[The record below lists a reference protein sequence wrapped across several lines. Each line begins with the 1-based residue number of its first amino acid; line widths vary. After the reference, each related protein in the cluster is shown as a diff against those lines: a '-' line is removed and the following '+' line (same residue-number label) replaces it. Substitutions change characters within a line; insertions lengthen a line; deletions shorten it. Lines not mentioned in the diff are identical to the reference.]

1 MGSEMCIRDSI
12 VYIVKKVFKIV
23 FISSF
28 ISISTEKFGKQIKQI
43 LLRIHPPNQGYLKA
57 HSLYSNHVFRLVC
70 SIAITTQKIIRLF
83 IECTLPLHVIYL
95 FSHQYMCSCFC
106 GLASILAQDIKP
118 RASCTEEVLGY
129 AHISIKGMSSVSV
142 LLRASVFTECCRGTA
157 AELKGSYAVS
167 SH

>member
-1 MGSEMCIRDSI
+1 MSEMCHLYSVACHI
-12 VYIVKKVFKIV
+12 VYIVKIV

-28 ISISTEKFGKQIKQI
+28 ISKIPKKFEKLKKM

-57 HSLYSNHVFRLVC
+57 HSLYSNHVFRLVYT
-70 SIAITTQKIIRLF
+70 IAITTHKKRITLF
-83 IECTLPLHVIYL
+83 IECTLPLHVIYF
-95 FSHQYMCSCFC
+95 FSDQYMCSCFC
-106 GLASILAQDIKP
+106 GLASILADIKP

-129 AHISIKGMSSVSV
+129 AHISIKGLSSVSV

-157 AELKGSYAVS
+157 AELKGSFAVS